1 MTKKEETL
9 EIIFRFK
16 ITKKDLPKIDKT
28 LIKTGVGL
36 YQQLKQVN
44 KVGLNGPISL
54 QGLNQVISNLYI
66 KNPTRN
72 VKIVTN
78 QAGMDAFNNALLEEQ
93 IKKAKEDEYRKK
105 FRFRSKI
112 FKQTYKF
119 GQ

>member
-16 ITKKDLPKIDKT
+16 ITKKDLPGIGNTPIK
-28 LIKTGVGL
+28 LEIKTGVGL
-36 YQQLKQVN
+36 YQQLKQGN
-44 KVGLNGPISL
+44 KIKYNTGKFSL
-54 QGLNQVISNLYI
+54 QPYVEDPN
-66 KNPTRN
+66 RN

-78 QAGMDAFNNALLEEQ
+78 QAGMDAFNNAIKEQ
-93 IKKAKEDEYRKK
+93 NKKAKEDEYRKK